1 MEGPFK
7 LRLITWAT
15 LCRYL
20 PEQFD
25 IMMHIDKTSAVEP
38 LDAEAHFE
46 KTKHYPDLPET
57 YPFAV

>member
-1 MEGPFK
+1 MHGS
-7 LRLITWAT
+7 LMRLKTWAV

-25 IMMHIDKTSAVEP
+25 IVMHIDKTSAVEP
-38 LDAEAHFE
+38 LDPGAHCEKAEH
-46 KTKHYPDLPET
+46 HPDLPET

>member
-1 MEGPFK
+1 MEALFN
-7 LRLITWAT
+7 LRLDTWAA

-25 IMMHIDKTSAVEP
+25 IVMHIDKTSAVEP
-38 LDAEAHFE
+38 LDPGAHFE
-46 KTKHYPDLPET
+46 KAKQHPDLPET